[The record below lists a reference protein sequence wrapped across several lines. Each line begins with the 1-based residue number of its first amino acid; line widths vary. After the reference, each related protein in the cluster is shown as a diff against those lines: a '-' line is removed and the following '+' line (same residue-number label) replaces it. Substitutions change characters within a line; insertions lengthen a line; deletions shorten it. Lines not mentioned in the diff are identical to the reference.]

1 MKTAPTVVF
10 DTSVFLSGLASPD
23 GGSAKLLRL
32 CRTGHINGVLSK
44 TILHEALSHA
54 EKLHIEP
61 EWIAREAKKCFRTIL
76 PAPDTSLIDT
86 LAYVPPDP
94 DDIHLLVSSKEI
106 RADYLV
112 TLDQRHL
119 LKNASVI
126 KDVAVVSPK
135 QLIQRLQK
143 A

>member
-10 DTSVFLSGLASPD
+10 DTSVLLAGLASPN
-23 GGSAKLLRL
+23 GGSAKLLEL
-32 CRTGHINGVLSK
+32 CQKGRIHGVISK

-54 EKLHIEP
+54 EKLHLEP

-76 PAPDTSLIDT
+76 PAPDTSLTDT

-106 RADYLV
+106 GTNYLV

-119 LKNASVI
+119 LKEASRINVVSI
-126 KDVAVVSPK
+126 VSPK
-135 QLIQRLQK
+135 QLLELLRK
-143 A
+143 R

>member
-1 MKTAPTVVF
+1 MKTTPTVVF
-10 DTSVFLSGLASPD
+10 DTSVFLSGLASPN
-23 GGSAKLLRL
+23 GGSAKLLEL
-32 CRTGHINGVLSK
+32 CRTGRIHGVLSK
-44 TILHEALSHA
+44 TILHESLSHA
-54 EKLHIEP
+54 EKLQLKP
-61 EWIAREAKKCFRTIL
+61 EQVAREAKKCFRTIL
-76 PAPDTSLIDT
+76 PAPDTSLIDA
-86 LAYVPPDP
+86 LEYVPPDP

-106 RADYLV
+106 SADYLV

-135 QLIQRLQK
+135 QLIRHLQK